1 MTSKHLIR
9 KSLGGTI
16 ALGAALLCG
25 LPAGAQ
31 DATPSAATSPVPTTV
46 DMDGTPVPDL
56 TGYWELH
63 YDSENVPFASLTPAA
78 MKDDKD
84 ARRKADMNVLRWCN
98 KTGVPFSMDGPAPI
112 EVQQGRFETAIASQ
126 AVSPARHIFT
136 NGQKHPD
143 LEAFDRVV
151 NGHSIGHWEGD
162 TFLVDTIGFSTQGIT
177 TIPGGGYRT
186 EDSHLTERYRLLD
199 GGTKLL
205 VTFTWTDPKV
215 FKTPHTYQ
223 FEYFRAEP
231 GYTAR
236 EFFCDPTDEQR
247 VKLLTETPK
256 P

>member
-1 MTSKHLIR
+1 MASRHFIGKR
-9 KSLGGTI
+9 SSRVVVLGV
-16 ALGAALLCG
+16 ALLCG

-31 DATPSAATSPVPTTV
+31 DAAPPVAPAPVPTTT
-46 DMDGTPVPDL
+46 DMNGKSVPDL

-63 YDSENVPFASLTPAA
+63 YDSENVPFASLTAAA
-78 MKDDKD
+78 MKDDKE

-98 KTGVPFSMDGPAPI
+98 KTGVPYAMDGPAPI
-112 EVQQGRFETAIASQ
+112 EIQQGRFETAIASQ

-151 NGHSIGHWEGD
+151 NGHSIGQWEGD
-162 TFLVDTIGFSTQGIT
+162 TFVVDSIGFSTQGIT
-177 TIPGGGYRT
+177 SIPGGGYRT

-205 VTFTWTDPKV
+205 VTFTWVDPKV

-223 FEYFRAEP
+223 FEYFRAAP

-236 EFFCDPTDEQR
+236 EFFCEPTDEQR